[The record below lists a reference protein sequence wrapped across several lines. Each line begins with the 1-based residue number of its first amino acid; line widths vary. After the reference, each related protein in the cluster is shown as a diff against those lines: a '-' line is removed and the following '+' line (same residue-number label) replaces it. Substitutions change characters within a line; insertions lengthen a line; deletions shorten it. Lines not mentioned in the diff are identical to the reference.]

1 MSIDPPHVFT
11 FGGRISRAPYF
22 LIGTLLFAAKHNID
36 RLIATSFGFEWSL
49 FNYWIFDE
57 GGLTNIKGLQRSFLT
72 VLLLV
77 ALPFVFIGVAL
88 TLRRLRDANL
98 PSWLVLLFFVPFL
111 NLLFFLLL
119 SVVPSAAFSLK
130 APKGFRKTLERI
142 IPESE
147 LGSAIAGIVATTV
160 LSLAFA
166 VLATYGLAEYGWG
179 IFVGLPFFLGLNSV
193 LVYGFHRPRPIGR
206 CLAVSALAVSFAG
219 LALFMLAVE
228 GLVCL
233 IMAAP
238 LAFPLSL
245 FGGFIGFV
253 LQQRD
258 TFAAQSVHV
267 MALTVFL
274 TPSFITAEHAQGP
287 KSPLYEV
294 KTSVVIEATPE
305 IVWKN
310 VTNFAELPVPKDL
323 LFRTGIA
330 YPLRAEIQGSGV
342 SAVRHCVFST
352 GAFVE
357 PITIWDAPH
366 RLAFD
371 VSAQP
376 PVMEEWSPY
385 TKLSPPHLDHYLV
398 SRRGEF
404 RLTPLAQGQTL
415 LEGTTWYE
423 NRFWP
428 GKYWQLWSDFIIH
441 RIHSRVLIHIKA
453 LSESAAPHP
462 LSDLP
467 S

>member
-1 MSIDPPHVFT
+1 
-11 FGGRISRAPYF
+11 
-22 LIGTLLFAAKHNID
+22 
-36 RLIATSFGFEWSL
+36 
-49 FNYWIFDE
+49 
-57 GGLTNIKGLQRSFLT
+57 
-72 VLLLV
+72 
-77 ALPFVFIGVAL
+77 
-88 TLRRLRDANL
+88 
-98 PSWLVLLFFVPFL
+98 
-111 NLLFFLLL
+111 
-119 SVVPSAAFSLK
+119 
-130 APKGFRKTLERI
+130 
-142 IPESE
+142 
-147 LGSAIAGIVATTV
+147 
-160 LSLAFA
+160 
-166 VLATYGLAEYGWG
+166 
-179 IFVGLPFFLGLNSV
+179 
-193 LVYGFHRPRPIGR
+193 
-206 CLAVSALAVSFAG
+206 
-219 LALFMLAVE
+219 MLAVE